1 MQQVPLEELSQN
13 DVFFCFVPHT
23 YILDA
28 CVLVANTACEISH
41 WPSRDIVDAP
51 VAKTAVI

>member
-13 DVFFCFVPHT
+13 DVFFCFVPHK
-23 YILDA
+23 YFLDA